1 MSENKPDFEKL
12 YNDIVAYNAN
22 LENEL
27 EEYRLHIVPKFKP
40 GQKLYCSDVVNKKV
54 VELKVDE
61 IVINQLGISY
71 REFKNENKF
80 VQFPEKLCFVSEKEA
95 QTKI

>member
-12 YNDIVAYNAN
+12 YNDIVTYNVN

-27 EEYRLHIVPKFKP
+27 EEYRLRIVPKFKP
-40 GQKLYCSDVVNKKV
+40 GQKLYCSDVVNKKI

-80 VQFPEKLCFVSEKEA
+80 VQFPEKLCFVSEKES